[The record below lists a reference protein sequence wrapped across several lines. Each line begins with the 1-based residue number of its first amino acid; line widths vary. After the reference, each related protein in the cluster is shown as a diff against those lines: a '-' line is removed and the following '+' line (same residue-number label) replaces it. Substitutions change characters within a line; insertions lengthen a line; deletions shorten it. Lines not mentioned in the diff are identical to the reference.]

1 MDDVFIRYLPLPP
14 TIKGLTVL
22 DSEGNYNV
30 YLNARLT
37 HEANRQ
43 TLQHELQH
51 IKNNDFSKQNLHIR
65 CIEK

>member
-1 MDDVFIRYLPLPP
+1 MDDVFVRCLPLPT

-30 YLNARLT
+30 YLNSRLT
-37 HEANRQ
+37 YEANRA

-51 IKNNDFSKQNLHIR
+51 ILNNDFQMLSHVSD
-65 CIEK
+65 IEK

>member
-30 YLNARLT
+30 YLNSRLT
-37 HEANRQ
+37 YEANRA

-51 IKNNDFSKQNLHIR
+51 ILNNDFHMLSHVSD
-65 CIEK
+65 IEK